1 MDIYPKLKKTRSG
14 PKIPAVG
21 HLEGRDFLA
30 WTHFVELNIS
40 RDNSF
45 GFELLDAFLLI
56 KTRWQKMKKPSRF
69 FQANFFE
76 AILASKW
83 PLRPNVTSPSYP
95 SWPLCVAC
103 QISDA
108 LGLQSDVLT
117 FEEKIKNLLLE
128 IAMCRPA
135 TAGKNANL

>member
-1 MDIYPKLKKTRSG
+1 MNPERTRSG
-14 PKIPAVG
+14 PKIPAAG
-21 HLEGRDFLA
+21 LFGGRLYFG
-30 WTHFVELNIS
+30 FGES

-83 PLRPNVTSPSYP
+83 PPRPNVTLP
-95 SWPLCVAC
+95 
-103 QISDA
+103 
-108 LGLQSDVLT
+108 
-117 FEEKIKNLLLE
+117 
-128 IAMCRPA
+128 
-135 TAGKNANL
+135 